1 MNTKTKLAGAL
12 KKLKFIKFPNSR
24 ITLNR
29 FTNVNSEIFYGLTSM
44 YLTHCN
50 VLVKKKR
57 TQIYGRSVPKK
68 KFNRDYIKVNYCSI
82 N

>member
-12 KKLKFIKFPNSR
+12 KKLKFIKFPISI

-29 FTNVNSEIFYGLTSM
+29 FTNVNSKIFYELTSV

-50 VLVKKKR
+50 VLVKKNVLKY
-57 TQIYGRSVPKK
+57 TGVPCQKK
-68 KFNRDYIKVNYCSI
+68 I
-82 N
+82 